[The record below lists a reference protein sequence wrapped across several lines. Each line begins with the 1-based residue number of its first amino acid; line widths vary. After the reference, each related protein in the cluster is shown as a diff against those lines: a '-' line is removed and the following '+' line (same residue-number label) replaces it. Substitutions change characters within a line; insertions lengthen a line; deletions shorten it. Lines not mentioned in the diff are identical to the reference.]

1 MTPDATITRPLTLRD
16 VAEQSKSIDEFGLN
30 LRDWQHEIQ
39 RSGVHSRKAMG
50 LRLNTEPPLL
60 AEKFELGDVADA
72 YLAAY
77 AEWLSDSARI
87 PRPNW
92 CRQRK
97 RCADKPWFASPDTKS
112 LLVKSP
118 ASFRQRN
125 LFTVPEAVFTPR
137 RGRPPVSA
145 EQKRVKA
152 VLRQR
157 EYRARIRQLVSE
169 ARQQAADRDRLSSV
183 GATAPED

>member
-1 MTPDATITRPLTLRD
+1 MPPDNTITRPHTLRE
-16 VAEQSKSIDEFGLN
+16 VAEQSRSIDEFGLN

-39 RSGVHSRKAMG
+39 RSGVHSRKSLA
-50 LRLNTEPPLL
+50 LRLNEEPPPLR
-60 AEKFELGDVADA
+60 EKCELGDVADA

-77 AEWLSDSARI
+77 AEWLSDDAKI
-87 PRPNW
+87 PRPSW
-92 CRQRK
+92 CRNRR

-112 LLVKSP
+112 LLVNSP

-157 EYRARIRQLVSE
+157 QYRARIRKLVSE
-169 ARQQAADRDRLSSV
+169 ARARRAGRGEERRV
-183 GATAPED
+183 